1 VGDEDSV
8 DRGTQEE
15 HAFEVI
21 SHGHVIEPGAVDV
34 VPGRRA
40 QGTVP
45 QPFLCLGEPPSQG
58 Q

>member
-1 VGDEDSV
+1 MGDEDSV

-21 SHGHVIEPGAVDV
+21 GHGFVVESGAVDV

-40 QGTVP
+40 QSAVA
-45 QPFLCLGEPPSQG
+45 QPFLCLRELSGYG